1 MACDSSQPCIYFYLL
16 NCFSFH
22 CFLFSLLMVKRF
34 YSAIKIWR
42 TTENKWKVTN
52 PIWFKIQNA
61 IWLLFAECVIMSAIK
76 FASTFWNLEKKQAT
90 TQKRRNDSI
99 LVYGAV
105 LRQSCIIY
113 RDYFVFVSSDLNWFS
128 SFRVVS
134 KLHHGLRKQMVC

>member
-99 LVYGAV
+99 WFMVRFYVSHASYTATISCLFHLIWIDLVHFV
-105 LRQSCIIY
+105 L
-113 RDYFVFVSSDLNWFS
+113 FLNYTT
-128 SFRVVS
+128 V
-134 KLHHGLRKQMVC
+134 